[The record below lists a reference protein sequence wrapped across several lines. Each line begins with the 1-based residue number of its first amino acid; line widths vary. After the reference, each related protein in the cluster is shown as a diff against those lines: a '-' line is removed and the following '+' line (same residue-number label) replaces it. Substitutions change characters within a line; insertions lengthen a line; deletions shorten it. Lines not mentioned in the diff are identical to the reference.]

1 MILGIRN
8 EDKSRW
14 EKRVPLIPVHIKKL
28 IESGVKVIVEPSEH
42 RYIPDIEFKNAG
54 AIVSKDIN
62 QANIII
68 GVKEIPKEKIEKN
81 KVYMFFSHTIKGQE
95 YNMPMLKTLLEKN
108 CTLIDYELIKDEAGE
123 RLIFFGRFAGIAGMI
138 ETLYAA
144 GQKYRMLGLKTPFEK
159 VKRAYQYPSVAQ
171 AKKEIAEIGDEIRR
185 YGIPEEIL
193 PLTIGIT
200 GYGHV
205 SRGAWEILNLLPL
218 EEITPG
224 QLLKGYF
231 EVKNNL
237 IYKTVFR
244 IYHFVKP
251 LKEDFTFK
259 HYYEHP
265 DLYAPDFKKYIP
277 KLSILVNGIYWDPRY
292 PKLITLKDF
301 RELWLKGENKLKVI
315 GDITCDVNG
324 SIELTVRD
332 GDPEHGFLTYLPENN
347 RFVDE
352 IVPDGATDMVITILP
367 SELPKDS
374 SEYFSSVLIG
384 LLKPVIQADYTV
396 DFEKL
401 TLPPEIK
408 NAIICHKG
416 ELTPQY
422 RYLENYLRN

>member
-1 MILGIRN
+1 MILGIRK
-8 EDKSRW
+8 EDKTKW
-14 EKRVPLIPVHIKKL
+14 EKRAPLIPAHVKKL
-28 IESGVKVIVEPSEH
+28 VEEGFKIIVEPSDH
-42 RYIPDIEFKNAG
+42 RYVDDEEYKKAG
-54 AIVSKDIN
+54 ATITEDIN
-62 QANIII
+62 RADVII
-68 GVKEIPKEKIEKN
+68 GVKEIPKEKIAEN
-81 KVYMFFSHTIKGQE
+81 KVYMFFSHTIKGQD
-95 YNMPMLKTLLEKN
+95 YNMPMLKTLLEKK
-108 CTLIDYELIKDEAGE
+108 CTLIDYETIKDETGE

-144 GQKYRMLGLKTPFEK
+144 GQKYKLMGYNTPLEK
-159 VKRAYQYPSVAQ
+159 IKRAYMYQSVAH
-171 AKKEIAEIGDEIRR
+171 AKEEIAEIGNEIRKN
-185 YGIPEEIL
+185 GLPKELL

-231 EVKNNL
+231 DVKDNL
-237 IYKTVFR
+237 VYKIVFR

-265 DLYAPDFKKYIP
+265 EFYAPDFKKYIP
-277 KLSILVNGIYWDPRY
+277 KLSMLVNGIYWDPRY

-301 RELWLKGENKLKVI
+301 KELWEKGERKLKII

-332 GDPEHGFLTYLPENN
+332 GDPEHGFLTYIPEEN
-347 RFVDE
+347 RFEDGILKE
-352 IVPDGATDMVITILP
+352 GATDMVITILP

-374 SEYFSSVLIG
+374 SEYFSSVLIS
-384 LLKPVIQADYTV
+384 LIKPVLNADYNV
-396 DFEKL
+396 PFEKL
-401 TLPPEIK
+401 NLPPELK
-408 NAIICHKG
+408 GAVICHKG
-416 ELTPQY
+416 ELTPNY
-422 RYLENYLRN
+422 KYLKEYL